1 MTGPFLSYTR
11 EMPVGVCGQIIPWNF
26 PMLMAAFKIAPV
38 LASGCTSVLKPAE
51 NTPLSALKFGELMV
65 EAGLPEGVVNIVPG
79 FGNEA
84 GEAIVQHPDVNKIA
98 FTGSTVTGKHIVRES
113 ANTMKR
119 TSMELGGKNPNII
132 LDDADIDV
140 ALA

>member
-1 MTGPFLSYTR
+1 
-11 EMPVGVCGQIIPWNF
+11 
-26 PMLMAAFKIAPV
+26 MLMAAFKIAPV